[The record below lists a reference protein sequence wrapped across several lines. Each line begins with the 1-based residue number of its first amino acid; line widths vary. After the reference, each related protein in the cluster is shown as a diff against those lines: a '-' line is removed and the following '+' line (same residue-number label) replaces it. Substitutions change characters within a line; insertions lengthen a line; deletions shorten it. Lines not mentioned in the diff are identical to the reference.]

1 MNDNLF
7 LAEFPA
13 PDPASISAALALAYP
28 WYEGVLGA
36 AEGFE
41 REWRHYGKKYGWKLK
56 IHDGAK
62 ALLELTIGTGGFRI
76 GLAAREREL
85 EILRGDPLAAPVFA
99 AFLDD
104 KPEKEGWGIR
114 IEVVSEA
121 RYNQALVLVR
131 ALAALRKDQ
140 PRVEDV

>member
-7 LAEFPA
+7 LAELPA
-13 PDPASISAALALAYP
+13 PEPASIAAALGQAHP

-36 AEGFE
+36 TEGFE

-85 EILRGDPLAAPVFA
+85 ELLRGDPLAAPVLA

-104 KPEKEGWGIR
+104 RPEKEGWGIR
-114 IEVVSEA
+114 IEIVNEA
-121 RYNQALVLVR
+121 RYAQALVLVG
-131 ALAALRKDQ
+131 ALAALRRN
-140 PRVEDV
+140 PSASE

>member
-7 LAEFPA
+7 LAELPA
-13 PDPASISAALALAYP
+13 PEPASIAATLGQAHP
-28 WYEGVLGA
+28 WYEGILGA

-85 EILRGDPLAAPVFA
+85 EVLRGDPLASPVIA

-104 KPEKEGWGIR
+104 RPEKEGWGIR
-114 IEVVSEA
+114 IEIVNEA
-121 RYNQALVLVR
+121 RYGQALVLVR
-131 ALAALRKDQ
+131 ALAALRRNPSAVD
-140 PRVEDV
+140 